1 MKHIS
6 MRTFVALSVA
16 TGSGALGVVAAC
28 SSSSSVPLANNG
40 AGSGSNSSG
49 SSGSGSG
56 ASGSSADTDG
66 GPNSNMD
73 ATLITYDG
81 PPPNTDG
88 GMLSCATPDG
98 LPIKFNPIYSGF
110 DGTHTYQVPV
120 FVDGV
125 DPGSV
130 VWGSSDPTMVH
141 FDPYVR
147 GIMITTRKAGDVT
160 IVAQSGGQCGSAPLH
175 IAQYTVDEWNT
186 GNARYNNSMA
196 LMINPEAGIPADASF
211 NIPDG
216 YTFDA
221 SAFDAAV
228 ICNYL
233 KDASIPNA
241 FAGETPACT
250 NCHGVGSNGMLFGM
264 SLFNDIAHTPEQTG
278 GFSEDDLTNVFYNA
292 IIPDGGV
299 FDPTIIPYC
308 AWQLY
313 HKWQDI
319 DTPEKQAGMR
329 AYLRSLTPQEQTGC
343 FELFKLNVCAGDGG

>member
-1 MKHIS
+1 
-6 MRTFVALSVA
+6 
-16 TGSGALGVVAAC
+16 VAA
-28 SSSSSVPLANNG
+28 VRAR
-40 AGSGSNSSG
+40 
-49 SSGSGSG
+49 
-56 ASGSSADTDG
+56 
-66 GPNSNMD
+66 
-73 ATLITYDG
+73 
-81 PPPNTDG
+81 
-88 GMLSCATPDG
+88 
-98 LPIKFNPIYSGF
+98 
-110 DGTHTYQVPV
+110 
-120 FVDGV
+120 GV

-160 IVAQSGGQCGSAPLH
+160 IVAQSGGKCGSAPLH

-186 GNARYNNSMA
+186 GNARYNNSTP
-196 LMINPEAGIPADASF
+196 LMINPEAGIPVDANF

-228 ICNYL
+228 ICDYL
-233 KDASIPNA
+233 KEAGIPNA
-241 FAGETPACT
+241 FANETPACT

-292 IIPDGGV
+292 VIADGGV
-299 FDPTIIPYC
+299 FDPSIIPYC
-308 AWQLY
+308 VWQTY

-343 FELFKLNVCAGDGG
+343 FELFKLNECAGAADGG